1 MAASD
6 YDKLRSILAENK
18 KWPMRYMFK
27 FIVPNEEGKVDKVV
41 AGLPKDGKTTFK
53 HTKNLK
59 HVAVTCV
66 ASMASADDI
75 IYISDQIAEIP
86 GVMAL

>member
-1 MAASD
+1 MAATD

-18 KWPMRYMFK
+18 KWPMQYMFK
-27 FIVPNEEGKVDKVV
+27 FIVPNADGKVDKVV
-41 AGLPKDGKTTFK
+41 AGLPKGGKVTFK
-53 HTKNLK
+53 HTKSLK

-66 ASMASADDI
+66 ASMASVDDI
-75 IYISDQIAEIP
+75 IYISEQIAAIP

>member
-1 MAASD
+1 MAVSD
-6 YDKLRSILAENK
+6 YDKLRSMLAENK
-18 KWPMRYMFK
+18 KWPIKYMFK

-41 AGLPKDGKTTFK
+41 AGLPKSGKITYK
-53 HTKNLK
+53 HTKNLR

-66 ASMASADDI
+66 ATMNSADDI
-75 IYISDQIAEIP
+75 IYISNQIAEIP